1 MQVKVEITEMERNIE
16 SLKAAI
22 EDKIGPMK
30 LAQTRLQIRSR
41 RPRQELVRDLVQYK
55 LVGEVS
61 QISGNVEKMQ
71 ALLAENETSLKE
83 LLCNQLSLE
92 EDMRI
97 KANSLFIDKQ
107 QCCKLR
113 EQLSF
118 SSNWTDGNPNNAK
131 II

>member
-1 MQVKVEITEMERNIE
+1 MERNME

-30 LAQTRLQIRSR
+30 LAQTRLEIRSR
-41 RPRQELVRDLVQYK
+41 RPRQELVRDPVQYK

-61 QISGNVEKMQ
+61 QISDNVEKMQ
-71 ALLAENETSLKE
+71 VLLAENENSLKE

-92 EDMRI
+92 EDISI
-97 KANSLFIDKQ
+97 KANSLFIDIQ

-113 EQLSF
+113 EQLSY
-118 SSNWTDGNPNNAK
+118 SSN
-131 II
+131 

>member
-1 MQVKVEITEMERNIE
+1 METNIE

-22 EDKIGPMK
+22 EDKVGPMK

-41 RPRQELVRDLVQYK
+41 RPRQELVRDPVQYK

-61 QISGNVEKMQ
+61 QISDNVEKMQ
-71 ALLAENETSLKE
+71 ALLAENEKSLKE

-92 EDMRI
+92 EDISI
-97 KANSLFIDKQ
+97 KVNSLAIDKQ

-113 EQLSF
+113 DQLSPS
-118 SSNWTDGNPNNAK
+118 SSN
-131 II
+131 